1 MIHSSALTPLGTHW
15 CVVVAIKNGKENQN
29 EIDWSR
35 FKEHSHGISLSEV
48 ITIKAYG
55 TGQLFRR
62 AAIVR
67 DRILAITDIWNSRPK
82 SNLPP
87 TEPAAVQESER
98 RLRSS
103 PCRRAARPSRGRAA
117 TVSQDCYLQP
127 GCSFLHHHYSR
138 LCPQT
143 LMSRP
148 SLQTWLP
155 SLAAPAIAVMTERL
169 PWSRLLLLSYLWLQ
183 ADSEMPRHN

>member
-1 MIHSSALTPLGTHW
+1 MCSGGNKKWKRKSKWNWLIEVQGTQPRNKL
-15 CVVVAIKNGKENQN
+15 V
-29 EIDWSR
+29 WSDNN
-35 FKEHSHGISLSEV
+35 
-48 ITIKAYG
+48 KAYG

-155 SLAAPAIAVMTERL
+155 SLAVPAIAVMTERL